1 MSKIC
6 SFYYS
11 RMIFRIE
18 ILFIENHLMDL
29 VLFLLALWVLFIF
42 KYFLKIT
49 PVINLLFR
57 LSGFE
62 MALAHRDRVQFN
74 ILRLNLIKILLILI
88 SIILDINV
96 QLWKVLSAFLRVLL
110 NWFLRLLFLLF
121 FIFNHVKYVFT
132 LLLANF
138 SFFLLF
144 DQIMIL
150 IDVADN
156 CIRLIFKLI
165 SLFIQKLVL
174 FLL

>member
-18 ILFIENHLMDL
+18 ILFIKNHLMDF
-29 VLFLLALWVLFIF
+29 VLFLLALWIFFIF
-42 KYFLKIT
+42 KDFLKIA

-62 MALAHRDRVQFN
+62 MTLGHMDRVQFN
-74 ILRLNLIKILLILI
+74 IFWLSLVKILLVLI
-88 SIILDINV
+88 SLILNVDV
-96 QLWKVLSAFLRVLL
+96 QLWKVLNTLLRFFNWLL
-110 NWFLRLLFLLF
+110 SLLFLLF
-121 FIFNHVKYVFT
+121 LIFNHVKYVFT
-132 LLLANF
+132 LLLTNF
-138 SFFLLF
+138 FFFLLF